1 MARLAFIVLGHP
13 EPGGS
18 KRSVAI
24 PGGGHKII
32 DANKKVMPWRDSVAS
47 AAQAAMTD
55 AGLDMYRGPLAVQ
68 FDFYV
73 RRPLSHYGTGRNSDE
88 VKRSAPKRPA
98 TRPDVTKLIRA
109 AEDAMT

>member
-1 MARLAFIVLGHP
+1 MLGHP
-13 EPGGS
+13 EPGGR

-68 FDFYV
+68 FDFDV
-73 RRPLSHYGTGRNSDE
+73 RRPLSHYRTGLTVMR
-88 VKRSAPKRPA
+88 
-98 TRPDVTKLIRA
+98 
-109 AEDAMT
+109 